1 MDDTLR
7 RIRAENGIIRIGKMG
22 EIPPAIVEIPIGKI
36 QWGAGRVEIKFHRA
50 GDTGAYL
57 AEHVEIDGSN
67 ALWYLSEADLC
78 RKGAGEAQVVWYA
91 EDGHRLKSDIY
102 RVIVDRALEYDAG
115 EPDVWTGV
123 CDRVAGYAGQAERA
137 AESADTSAKSAQAF
151 AAAAAE
157 SAGHASEECARAGQ
171 AAQEAD

>member
-123 CDRVAGYAGQAERA
+123 CDRGGRVR
-137 AESADTSAKSAQAF
+137 
-151 AAAAAE
+151 
-157 SAGHASEECARAGQ
+157 RAGR
-171 AAQEAD
+171 AGG